1 MWKLWNFSP
10 MGRGHTKGSA
20 TYKCTSPTQQGK
32 NVQAYR
38 TNNGVYL
45 YKFQRSR
52 TELYGENKVVPDGE

>member
-1 MWKLWNFSP
+1 

-20 TYKCTSPTQQGK
+20 TYNCTSPTQQGK